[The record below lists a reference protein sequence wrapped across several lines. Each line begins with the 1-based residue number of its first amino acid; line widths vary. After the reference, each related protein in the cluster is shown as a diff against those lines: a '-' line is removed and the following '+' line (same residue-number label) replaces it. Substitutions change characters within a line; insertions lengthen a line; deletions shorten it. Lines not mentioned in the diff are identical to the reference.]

1 MKGVFFEEADARGA
15 AARLSRD
22 GFEAT
27 CRREQ
32 LAGEDD
38 DQDHPWVVLTDAPA
52 VMLELLVEQYD
63 GWLEPDPGPPPA
75 APLVLPAA
83 PRRRHRP

>member
-1 MKGVFFEEADARGA
+1 MKGVFFEEADARSA

-27 CRREQ
+27 CRRER

-63 GWLEPDPGPPPA
+63 GWLEPDPAPPAA

-83 PRRRHRP
+83 PHRRHRP